1 MKTLAA
7 SAAAFALL
15 CSASA
20 LAGDELTV
28 RVPAPGSYQMQRSE
42 FRDYA
47 NSYDLSNGRT
57 IQFTQFRRQFYAQLD
72 GEQRAELFPVATGVL
87 MTAAGARIEFDRDGS
102 TVTIRHYEKL
112 PMAVAPIGSNIT
124 VVASR

>member
-7 SAAAFALL
+7 SAAVLALL

-28 RVPAPGSYQMQRSE
+28 RVPATGSYQMTRNE

-47 NSYDLSNGRT
+47 STYELSNGKS
-57 IQFTQFRRQFYAQLD
+57 IHFSQFRKQFYAQLD
-72 GEQRAELFPVATGVL
+72 GEQRAEMFPLGEGVL
-87 MTAAGARIEFDRDGS
+87 MTAAGARIEFSGDGAA
-102 TVTIRHYEKL
+102 VTIRNYEKL